1 MNYKKILNQI
11 KAYENALL
19 TQNLSSV
26 TFNDIFSRILS
37 LRKQYELDF
46 DGKYSEAS
54 QFLSYL
60 KTLLIYKEK
69 QIPNTTFDSVLKHL
83 TSLHKEFE
91 RSDVKNVFID
101 REIQYLDELAT
112 NMSHRTHSMT
122 TRRLNEIA
130 KKKEDLQKQIDLTK

>member
-46 DGKYSEAS
+46 DGKYSEVS

-83 TSLHKEFE
+83 TCLHKEFE

-112 NMSHRTHSMT
+112 NMSYRTHSMT
-122 TRRLNEIA
+122 TRRLNEIS
-130 KKKEDLQKQIDLTK
+130 KKKIELQKQIDLTK